1 MQWPQV
7 SIMLHLKE
15 ISKKIIKGDFSS
27 LLHFGNGNKNVH
39 PAEVTKM
46 LASVPDENAVQAFR
60 SLPTSTQTKVFPYLD
75 ILLQKKIIQK
85 LTKPRASFILNELIS
100 DDRISFYSSL
110 KGVERSTWLAL
121 LNEKNKDALHDILGY
136 PENSVARLI
145 NTDFATI
152 VPEITIAEANE
163 YLRKNH
169 KDSEAANVIYV
180 VDKEGKLVD
189 DIPVRRFVLNDPEK
203 KVADILDGFCVSLK
217 MTDTKEDAVAKF
229 KEYDRIVLPVTN
241 ADNLL
246 LGVLTVDDVLDVAE
260 QRDTKEIQNFGG
272 VEGLDYPYVKTAFF
286 SLIKKRATWLIV
298 LFVGEM
304 LTATAMG
311 YFDAEISKA
320 VVLALFVPLI
330 ISSGGNCGSQAATLI
345 IRAMA
350 LKELTV
356 KDWWF
361 VMRREILSGLT
372 LGFILGTIGFVRI
385 TIWQNLHFYDYGQH
399 WFLLALTIFFSLIGI
414 VMWGTLSGSMIPI
427 VLKRCKLDPATSS
440 APLVA
445 TLVDVT
451 GLVIYFSIAAII
463 LKGTIL

>member
-1 MQWPQV
+1 M
-7 SIMLHLKE
+7 
-15 ISKKIIKGDFSS
+15 KGDFSS
-27 LLHFGNGNKNVH
+27 LLGFGNDNSNVH
-39 PAEVTKM
+39 PSEVAKM
-46 LASVPDENAVQAFR
+46 LISVHANAALKGFR
-60 SLPTSTQTKVFPYLD
+60 SLPTHTQTKVFPYLD
-75 ILLQKKIIQK
+75 ILLQQKIIK
-85 LTKPRASFILNELIS
+85 TLTKPRAAFILNELSS
-100 DDRISFYSSL
+100 DDRIVFYSSL
-110 KGVERSTWLAL
+110 KGIERSTFLEL
-121 LNEKNKDALHDILGY
+121 LHEKNKDTVHDILGY

-145 NTDFATI
+145 NTEFATI
-152 VPEITIAEANE
+152 DTEVTIAEASE
-163 YLRKNH
+163 HLRKNH
-169 KDSEAANVIYV
+169 KDSETANVIYV
-180 VDKEGKLVD
+180 VDKDGKLID
-189 DIPVRRFVLNDPEK
+189 DIPVRRFVLNDPSK
-203 KVADILDGFCVSLK
+203 KITDILDGFCVSLK
-217 MTDTKEDAVAKF
+217 MTDTKEDAVTKF
-229 KEYDRIVLPVTN
+229 KEYDRVVLPVTN
-241 ADNLL
+241 ADNIL

-286 SLIKKRATWLIV
+286 SLIRKRATWLII

-311 YFDAEISKA
+311 YFDEEISKA

-330 ISSGGNCGSQAATLI
+330 ISSGGNSGSQAATLI

-350 LKELTV
+350 LKELTI

-385 TIWQNLHFYDYGQH
+385 AVWENLHLYEYGTH

-427 VLKRCKLDPATSS
+427 VLKKWKLDPATSS

-451 GLVIYFSIAAII
+451 GLVIYFTIAAII

>member
-1 MQWPQV
+1 
-7 SIMLHLKE
+7 
-15 ISKKIIKGDFSS
+15 
-27 LLHFGNGNKNVH
+27 
-39 PAEVTKM
+39 M
-46 LASVPDENAVQAFR
+46 LASVPTDAALKGFR
-60 SLPTSTQTKVFPYLD
+60 SLPTATQATVFPYLD
-75 ILLQKKIIQK
+75 ILLQRKIINTI
-85 LTKPRASFILNELIS
+85 TKARAAFILNELSS
-100 DDRISFYSSL
+100 DDRISFYSTL
-110 KGVERSTWLAL
+110 KGIERSALLEL
-121 LNEKNKDALHDILGY
+121 LNEKNRNAVHDILGY

-145 NTDFATI
+145 NTAFATI
-152 VPEITIAEANE
+152 SAELTIAQANE
-163 YLRKNH
+163 HLRNNH

-180 VDKEGKLVD
+180 VDKDGKLID
-189 DIPVRRFVLNDPEK
+189 DIPVRRFILNDPNK
-203 KVADILDGFCVSLK
+203 KVADILDGFCVTLK
-217 MTDTKEDAVAKF
+217 MTDSKEDAVAKF
-229 KEYDRIVLPVTN
+229 KEYDRVVLPVTN
-241 ADNLL
+241 ADNIL
-246 LGVLTVDDVLDVAE
+246 LGVLTVDDVLDAAE
-260 QRDTKEIQNFGG
+260 QRDTKQIQNFGG

-304 LTATAMG
+304 FTATAMG

-330 ISSGGNCGSQAATLI
+330 ISSGGNSGSQAATLI

-350 LKELTV
+350 LKELTL

-372 LGFILGTIGFVRI
+372 LGLILGIIGFTRI
-385 TIWQNLHFYDYGQH
+385 AIWQKLHLYNYGIH
-399 WFLLALTIFFSLIGI
+399 WFLLALTILFSLIGI

-427 VLKRCKLDPATSS
+427 VLKRFKIDPATSS

>member
-1 MQWPQV
+1 M
-7 SIMLHLKE
+7 MNLKE

-27 LLHFGNGNKNVH
+27 LINFGNGNKNVH
-39 PAEVTKM
+39 PTEVAKM
-46 LASVPDENAVQAFR
+46 LGAVPSDKALDAFR
-60 SLPTSTQTKVFPYLD
+60 SLPTITQIKVFTYTD
-75 ILLQKKIIQK
+75 ILLQRKIVK
-85 LTKPRASFILNELIS
+85 NLTKTRASYILNELSS
-100 DDRISFYSSL
+100 DDRIAFYSSL
-110 KGVERSTWLAL
+110 KGVERSTCLEL
-121 LNEKNKDALHDILGY
+121 LNEKNKDAVHDILGY

-145 NTDFATI
+145 NTQFATI
-152 VPEITIAEANE
+152 NTDITIGQASEH
-163 YLRKNH
+163 LRKNH
-169 KDSEAANVIYV
+169 KDTETANVIYV
-180 VDKEGKLVD
+180 TDNEGKLID
-189 DIPVRRFVLNDPEK
+189 DIPVRRFVLNEPTK
-203 KVADILDGFCVSLK
+203 KITEILDGSCISLK
-217 MTDTKEDAVAKF
+217 LTDTKEDAVAKF
-229 KEYDRIVLPVTN
+229 KEYDRTVLPVTN
-241 ADNLL
+241 EENIL
-246 LGVLTVDDVLDVAE
+246 LGVLTVDDVLDAAE

-272 VEGLDYPYVKTAFF
+272 VVGLDYPYVKTGFF
-286 SLIKKRATWLIV
+286 ALIKKRATWLIV

-330 ISSGGNCGSQAATLI
+330 ISSGGNSGSQAATLI

-372 LGFILGTIGFVRI
+372 LGFILGTIGFIRI
-385 TIWQNLHFYDYGQH
+385 EIWQNLHLYNYGPH
-399 WFLLALTIFFSLIGI
+399 YFLLALTIFFSLIGI

-451 GLVIYFSIAAII
+451 GLVIYFTIAAIL

>member
-1 MQWPQV
+1 M
-7 SIMLHLKE
+7 E

-27 LLHFGNGNKNVH
+27 LLHFGSSNKKVH
-39 PAEVTKM
+39 PAEVAKM
-46 LASVPDENAVQAFR
+46 LGSVPDDNAIQAYR
-60 SLPTSTQTKVFPYLD
+60 SLPTTTQTMVFPYID
-75 ILLQKKIIQK
+75 HLLQKKIVNK
-85 LTKPRASFILNELIS
+85 LTRPRASFILNQLIS
-100 DDRISFYSSL
+100 DDRIAFYSSL
-110 KGVERSTWLAL
+110 KGVERSSLLGL
-121 LNEKNKDALHDILGY
+121 LNEANKDAVHDILGY

-152 VPEITIAEANE
+152 VPEITIAEAGE
-163 YLRKNH
+163 HLRKNQ
-169 KDSEAANVIYV
+169 KDTEAANVIYV
-180 VDKEGKLVD
+180 VDKEGRLVD
-189 DIPVRRFVLNDPEK
+189 DIPVRRFVLNDPQK
-203 KVADILDGFCVSLK
+203 KVAEILDGICTSLK

-229 KEYDRIVLPVTN
+229 KEYDRTVLPVTN

-372 LGFILGTIGFVRI
+372 LGFILGTIGFIRI
-385 TIWQNLHFYDYGQH
+385 TVWQNLHFYNYGDH

-427 VLKRCKLDPATSS
+427 LLKKFKLDPATSS

-451 GLVIYFSIAAII
+451 GLVIYFSIAAFI

>member
-1 MQWPQV
+1 MP
-7 SIMLHLKE
+7 IYLPMMNLKE

-27 LLHFGNGNKNVH
+27 LLGFGNGNKNVH
-39 PAEVTKM
+39 PSEVAKM
-46 LASVPDENAVQAFR
+46 LTAVPIATALQGFQ
-60 SLPTSTQTKVFPYLD
+60 SLPNNTETKVFPYLD
-75 ILLQKKIIQK
+75 ILLQRKIIAT
-85 LTKPRASFILNELIS
+85 LVKPKAIAILNELSS
-100 DDRISFYSSL
+100 DDRITFFSSL
-110 KGVERSTWLAL
+110 KGIERSTCLEL
-121 LNEKNKDALHDILGY
+121 LNEKNRDAVHDILGY

-152 VPEITIAEANE
+152 DTEITIAQANE
-163 YLRKNH
+163 HLRKFH
-169 KDSEAANVIYV
+169 KDTEAANVIYV
-180 VDKEGKLVD
+180 VDKTGKLVD
-189 DIPVRRFVLNDPEK
+189 DIPVRRFVLNDPQK
-203 KVADILDGFCVSLK
+203 KVADILDGYCVSLK
-217 MTDTKEDAVAKF
+217 MSDTKEDAVAKF

-241 ADNLL
+241 ADNVL
-246 LGVLTVDDVLDVAE
+246 LGVLTVDDVLDAAE

-272 VEGLDYPYVKTAFF
+272 VEGLDYPYVKTTFF

-330 ISSGGNCGSQAATLI
+330 ISSGGNSGSQAATLI

-350 LKELTV
+350 LKELTI

-372 LGFILGTIGFVRI
+372 LGLILGTIGFIRI
-385 TIWQNLHFYDYGQH
+385 AIWQNLHLYNYGEY

-427 VLKRCKLDPATSS
+427 ILKKFKLDPATSS

-451 GLVIYFSIAAII
+451 GLVIYFTIAAII

>member
-1 MQWPQV
+1 MN
-7 SIMLHLKE
+7 LKE

-27 LLHFGNGNKNVH
+27 LLGFVHSNRNVH
-39 PAEVTKM
+39 PIEVANM
-46 LASVPDENAVQAFR
+46 LGTVPTNAALKGFR
-60 SLPTSTQTKVFPYLD
+60 SLPTATQAMVFPYLD
-75 ILLQKKIIQK
+75 IILQQKIVKTI
-85 LTKPRASFILNELIS
+85 TKARAAFILNELSS
-100 DDRISFYSSL
+100 DDRIGFYSTL
-110 KGVERSTWLAL
+110 KGIERSGYLEL
-121 LNEKNKDALHDILGY
+121 LNEKNRAAVHDILGY

-152 VPEITIAEANE
+152 TTELTIAAANNH
-163 YLRKNH
+163 LRHNH
-169 KDSEAANVIYV
+169 KDTEAANVIYV
-180 VDKEGKLVD
+180 VDKDGKLID
-189 DIPVRRFVLNDPEK
+189 DIPVRRLILNDPDK
-203 KVADILDGFCVSLK
+203 KVADILDGFCVTLH
-217 MTDTKEDAVAKF
+217 MTDSKEDAVAKF
-229 KEYDRIVLPVTN
+229 KEYDRVVLPVTN
-241 ADNLL
+241 ADNVL
-246 LGVLTVDDVLDVAE
+246 LGVLTVDDVLDAAE
-260 QRDTKEIQNFGG
+260 QRDTKQIQNFGG

-286 SLIKKRATWLIV
+286 SLIKKRATWLVV

-304 LTATAMG
+304 FTATAMG

-350 LKELTV
+350 LKELTL

-372 LGFILGTIGFVRI
+372 LGLILGIIGFTRI
-385 TIWQNLHFYDYGQH
+385 AVWQELHLYNYGIH
-399 WFLLALTIFFSLIGI
+399 WFLLGVTIFFSLIGI

-427 VLKRCKLDPATSS
+427 VLKRFKIDPATSS

>member
-1 MQWPQV
+1 M
-7 SIMLHLKE
+7 MNLKE

-27 LLHFGNGNKNVH
+27 LLGFGNGNKNVH
-39 PAEVTKM
+39 PSEIAKM
-46 LASVPDENAVQAFR
+46 LMAVPTETAFKAFN
-60 SLPTSTQTKVFPYLD
+60 SLPSGTQTKVFPYVD
-75 ILLQKKIIQK
+75 VLLQKKIVK
-85 LTKPRASFILNELIS
+85 DSPRSKSSLILNELSS
-100 DDRISFYSSL
+100 DDRIAFFSL
-110 KGVERSTWLAL
+110 IKGVERSSLLEL
-121 LNEKNKDALHDILGY
+121 LNEKNKDAVHDILGY

-145 NTDFATI
+145 NTEFATI
-152 VPEITIAEANE
+152 DKEVTIAEASE
-163 YLRKNH
+163 HLRKYH
-169 KDSEAANVIYV
+169 KDTETANVIYV
-180 VDKEGKLVD
+180 VDKDGRLID
-189 DIPVRRFVLNDPEK
+189 DIPVRRFVLNDPQK
-203 KVADILDGFCVSLK
+203 KITDILDGSCVSLK
-217 MTDTKEDAVAKF
+217 MTDTKEDAVIKF
-229 KEYDRIVLPVTN
+229 KEYDRVVLPVTN

-260 QRDTKEIQNFGG
+260 QRDTKDIQKFGG

-311 YFDAEISKA
+311 YFDVEISKA

-330 ISSGGNCGSQAATLI
+330 ISSGGNSGSQAATLI

-350 LKELTV
+350 LKELTI

-372 LGFILGTIGFVRI
+372 LGFILGTIGFIRI
-385 TIWQNLHFYDYGQH
+385 SIWQKLHLYNYGEE
-399 WFLLALTIFFSLIGI
+399 WFLVAVTIFFSLIGI

-427 VLKRCKLDPATSS
+427 VLKKFKLDPATSS

-451 GLVIYFSIAAII
+451 GLVIYFTIAAVI